1 MLISSLHS
9 SEVRTLSYLHSPTT
23 SVLHGY
29 LRLLLLGVSSA
40 GRLYLHSPAHGVSCK
55 GFGVLLKMVKALLFS
70 SVIEDETR

>member
-1 MLISSLHS
+1 MLISYLHS

-40 GRLYLHSPAHGVSCK
+40 DRLYLHSPAHGADCM
-55 GFGVLLKMVKALLFS
+55 GFYVLSKTVKALLS
-70 SVIEDETR
+70 SSAVEDET